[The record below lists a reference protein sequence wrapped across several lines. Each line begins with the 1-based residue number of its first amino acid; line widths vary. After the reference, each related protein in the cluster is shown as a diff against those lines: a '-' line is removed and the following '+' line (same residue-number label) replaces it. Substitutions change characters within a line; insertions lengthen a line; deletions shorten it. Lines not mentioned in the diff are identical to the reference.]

1 MHFSTIKV
9 FLQIFYSD
17 ENILWKKEESTGR
30 ETKMIKGATKEEAKG
45 KEERTLP
52 FLEHFLFLVFVE
64 VSIMLR

>member
-52 FLEHFLFLVFVE
+52 CFLSKSVLC
-64 VSIMLR
+64 